1 MRDRTRAIATT
12 TYGWSAPHNP
22 SRPRRGFHMLRP
34 SIPNRPFL
42 KALLDVRYPPTM
54 FLPLQS
60 IREVN
65 DNQLQTLP
73 PNIFATLGSLEEL

>member
-1 MRDRTRAIATT
+1 
-12 TYGWSAPHNP
+12 
-22 SRPRRGFHMLRP
+22 MLRP
-34 SIPNRPFL
+34 SIPNPTPFL
-42 KALLDVRYPPTM
+42 KALLDFRYPPTI

-73 PNIFATLGSLEEL
+73 PNLFATLESLEEL